1 MALREGVAGL
11 SAAKPAEAARSASEN
26 RKDLRMGDIRFD
38 GRVAVITGA
47 GGGLGK
53 TYALEFARRGAR
65 IVVNDLGGKAD
76 GTGKGSSMADA
87 VVDEIKAAGGEAV
100 ANYDSVA
107 TPEGGE
113 GIIQSAV
120 DAFGR
125 VDVVVNNAGILRDR
139 SFVKLSPE
147 ELELVL
153 DVHLKG
159 AFFVSQPAFRL
170 MKDQRYGRFVF
181 TSSAAGLL
189 GNFGQTNYGAAK
201 MGLVGLMHVLA
212 VEGGKYDIKCNAIA
226 PTARTRM
233 TEELLGPIAEFLDPE
248 TVTPLV
254 TYLCSEEC
262 EFTHEIYSVGG
273 GRFARIFLGLTPGWV
288 AGKAKVVQAEEVRD
302 HMGQI
307 RDTSE
312 YVIPT
317 SIGDEMKAIAS
328 ALK

>member
-1 MALREGVAGL
+1 
-11 SAAKPAEAARSASEN
+11 
-26 RKDLRMGDIRFD
+26 MGDIRFD

-53 TYALEFARRGAR
+53 TYALEFAKRGAKV
-65 IVVNDLGGKAD
+65 VVNDLGGKSD
-76 GTGKGSSMADA
+76 GTGKSTNMADQ
-87 VVDEIKAAGGEAV
+87 VVDEIKAAGGEAA

-113 GIIQSAV
+113 GIIQTAV
-120 DAFGR
+120 DTFGK
-125 VDVVVNNAGILRDR
+125 VDIVVNNAGILRDR
-139 SFVKLSPE
+139 SFVKLTPE
-147 ELELVL
+147 ELGLVI

-212 VEGGKYDIKCNAIA
+212 VEGAKYDVKCNAIA

-262 EFTHEIYSVGG
+262 ELTHEVYSVGG
-273 GRFARIFLGLTPGWV
+273 GRFARMFLGLTPGWI
-288 AGKAKVVQAEEVRD
+288 AGKGTVVAAEDVRD
-302 HMGQI
+302 QI
-307 RDTSE
+307 ETIRNTE
-312 YVIPT
+312 GYVIPT
-317 SIGDEMKAIAS
+317 SIGDEMKAIAN

>member
-1 MALREGVAGL
+1 
-11 SAAKPAEAARSASEN
+11 
-26 RKDLRMGDIRFD
+26 MGDIRFD

-53 TYALEFARRGAR
+53 TYALEFARRGAKV
-65 IVVNDLGGKAD
+65 VVNDLGGSSD
-76 GTGKGSSMADA
+76 GTGKGTNMADQ
-87 VVDEIKAAGGEAV
+87 VVDEIKAAGGEAA
-100 ANYDSVA
+100 ANYDSVS
-107 TPEGGE
+107 TPEGGAS
-113 GIIQSAV
+113 IIQTAV
-120 DAFGR
+120 DNFGK
-125 VDVVVNNAGILRDR
+125 VDIVVNNAGILRDR

-147 ELELVL
+147 ELGLVL

-159 AFFVSQPAFRL
+159 AFYVSQPAFRL

-201 MGLVGLMHVLA
+201 MGLVGLMHVLS
-212 VEGGKYDIKCNAIA
+212 VEGAKYDIKSNAIA

-254 TYLCSEEC
+254 TYLCSEQC

-273 GRFARIFLGLTPGWV
+273 GRFARMFVGLTPGWI
-288 AGKAKVVQAEEVRD
+288 AGKATVVSAED
-302 HMGQI
+302 IADKIGQI
-307 RDTSE
+307 RDTES
-312 YVIPT
+312 YIIPEG
-317 SIGDEMKAIAS
+317 IGDEMKAIAE

>member
-1 MALREGVAGL
+1 MA
-11 SAAKPAEAARSASEN
+11 
-26 RKDLRMGDIRFD
+26 DISFD

-53 TYALEFARRGAR
+53 TYALEFAKRGAKV
-65 IVVNDLGGKAD
+65 VVNDLGGKAD
-76 GTGKGSSMADA
+76 GTGKGSSMADQ
-87 VVDEIKAAGGEAV
+87 VVDEIKAAGGEAA

-113 GIIQSAV
+113 AIIKTAV
-120 DAFGR
+120 DSFGK
-125 VDVVVNNAGILRDR
+125 VDIVVNNAGILRDK
-139 SFVKLSPE
+139 SFVKLTPE
-147 ELELVL
+147 ELGIVI

-212 VEGGKYDIKCNAIA
+212 VEGAKYDIKSNAIA

-262 EFTHEIYSVGG
+262 EHTHEIYTVGG
-273 GRFARIFLGLTPGWV
+273 GRFGRIFIGLTPGWI
-288 AGKAKVVQAEEVRD
+288 AGKGVSPSAEEVRD
-302 HMGQI
+302 KMDQI
-307 RDTSE
+307 RDTDG
-312 YVIPT
+312 YVIPR
-317 SIGDEMKAIAS
+317 SIGDEMKAIAE